1 MCKEYV
7 MQLTPRYLVKNKTTI
22 VADLA
27 TGAITE
33 YRPVY
38 ARDLKAYRG
47 IDNVLTFEVKNNDQK
62 PVSILN
68 TYTPKFVA
76 YDENK
81 TLVLE
86 KTGTVIETST
96 PSYKGQFTVNITAND
111 LLNTKDQFLTYSI
124 YLVKDSDDSQVLT
137 YANAHFESCGTI
149 SVDSCAFPGPKDPVT
164 IDTFAGVDDVYTSEY
179 VDAHPA
185 LNGNDALHTAAIY
198 STDFAGTVTIQ
209 GSLENQNPT
218 NWVDITTTTLAS
230 PTEPTP
236 INFNGVFNF
245 IRAKYETSNSGT
257 IDKILVRN

>member
-1 MCKEYV
+1 

-38 ARDLKAYRG
+38 ARELKVYRG
-47 IDNVLTFEVKNNDQK
+47 IDNVLTFEIKNNDQK
-62 PVSILN
+62 PISILN

-81 TLVLE
+81 TQVLA
-86 KTGTVIETST
+86 KTGTIIETTT

-124 YLVKDSDDSQVLT
+124 YLVNNSDNTNVLT
-137 YANAHFESCGTI
+137 YSNAHFESCGTI
-149 SVDSCAFPGPKDPVT
+149 IVDSCAFPGPKEPVT
-164 IDTFAGVDDVYTSEY
+164 IDTFAVNDDVYTSEI
-179 VDAHPA
+179 VDAQPA

-198 STDFAGTVTIQ
+198 STDFDGTVTIQ
-209 GSLENQNPT
+209 ASLENQNPQD
-218 NWVDITTTTLAS
+218 WVDITSVTLTS

-236 INFNGVFNF
+236 VNFNGVFNF
-245 IRAKYETSNSGT
+245 IRAKYTTTNAGT
-257 IDKILVRN
+257 IDKVLVRN